1 MSLSCWNIILFATV
15 IFVVFHINYVSTMHS
30 VVNGV
35 SNNKRLGASTHPPT
49 IVPIKSG
56 RMDLSNVFDF
66 SRRQWATKLVER
78 LQKQEDILLENVT
91 SRLSWN
97 FGYDKP
103 RKVQNL
109 VSKRHLMEKSVS
121 SLNGKQN
128 WSQKNIVRFPEQQIL
143 GGVVSVG
150 MYYIE
155 LDVGCGQ
162 IIHVQVDT
170 GSSTMAVPLSEC
182 VNCKQHDRR
191 YDFSKCPN
199 ATRGEKIP
207 CDSDIC
213 GANTCYSSYCGSCS
227 ASTAACCSQV
237 DNSKCGFILRY
248 GDGAFAQ
255 GTVIHETVTIANIT
269 FKTYFG
275 GILKDSP
282 SFELTEVD
290 GVFGLAFP
298 LLACNPTCL
307 TPVFDDMVQK
317 GLVERDIFSI
327 HSDLENG
334 VLVLGGSDDRLY
346 DGTLE
351 YSPLINANEPEFY
364 EVECEEVTVSGT
376 NVDLPHF
383 KTAVVDSG
391 TTLIILS
398 LDSFLALKRYF
409 QAHYCNVSGLCGED
423 GDPDLSWFDPDYCA
437 LLEDSEIRQLPNI
450 EFHLKN
456 DVLLILEPE
465 DYMLK
470 VESPNL
476 LTGEIEIY
484 RCLGIHYMQHLERM
498 GNDMIL
504 GGTLLQRYYT
514 VYDREQM
521 RLGFAKAK
529 RWSDVK
535 QVLDETRQPE
545 KGTDNVEASQPSQSP
560 FASTSPTPRTNEEQ
574 GELSHSSSFLDI
586 LSSYRLWIVV
596 GASIVGAFA
605 ILSVVG
611 IILYRRRRNRY
622 AHVDEAEAASLTSTG
637 RNDQDDIQLSTEE
650 SSSLMPGTRA

>member
-1 MSLSCWNIILFATV
+1 MSLQYFTV
-15 IFVVFHINYVSTMHS
+15 VWLTVVICLVCYISFVSTTND
-30 VVNGV
+30 VINAPW
-35 SNNKRLGASTHPPT
+35 NKRKAASIQPPA
-49 IVPIKSG
+49 IVPMKSG
-56 RMDLSNVFDF
+56 KVDLSNAFDF
-66 SRRQWATKLVER
+66 SRRQWAIKLIER
-78 LQKQEDILLENVT
+78 LQRQEDFLQHNF
-91 SRLSWN
+91 SSKLSYE
-97 FGYDKP
+97 FAYDKP
-103 RKVQNL
+103 RTVQNL
-109 VSKRHLMEKSVS
+109 VSKRYLLENSRIIPN
-121 SLNGKQN
+121 LKQN
-128 WSQKNIVRFPEQQIL
+128 WIKNGIARLPEQQIL

-150 MYYIE
+150 MYYVE

-162 IIHVQVDT
+162 VIHVQIDT

-199 ATRGEKIP
+199 ATRGEKIA

-213 GANTCYSSYCGSCS
+213 GANTCYSSYCGTCS

-298 LLACNPTCL
+298 SLACNPTCL
-307 TPVFDDMVQK
+307 NPVFDDMVQK

-334 VLVLGGSDDRLY
+334 VLILGGSDDRFY
-346 DGTLE
+346 DGTLQ
-351 YSPLINANEPEFY
+351 YSPLINTDDPDFY

-376 NVDLPHF
+376 RIDLPHF

-391 TTLIILS
+391 TTLIIVS

-456 DVLLILEPE
+456 NVLLTLEPE

-470 VESPNL
+470 VESPNV
-476 LTGEIEIY
+476 LTGEVEIY

-504 GGTLLQRYYT
+504 GGTILQRYYT

-521 RLGFAKAK
+521 RLGFARAK

-535 QVLDETRQPE
+535 QLLDETRQPE
-545 KGTDNVEASQPSQSP
+545 KGNDNMEPSLSP
-560 FASTSPTPRTNEEQ
+560 VASTSSSPRTNEEQ
-574 GELSHSSSFLDI
+574 GPSSGPSSLLDT
-586 LSSYRLWIVV
+586 LSSYKLWIIV
-596 GASIVGAFA
+596 GASIIGAIAVF
-605 ILSVVG
+605 SVVG
-611 IILYRRRRNRY
+611 IVLYRRRRSRY
-622 AHVDEAEAASLTSTG
+622 AQVDEAEAASLTSAA
-637 RNDQDDIQLSTEE
+637 RNEPDNTQASTEE
-650 SSSLMPGTRA
+650 SASLMPGTRA

>member
-1 MSLSCWNIILFATV
+1 MRPFSVLFL
-15 IFVVFHINYVSTMHS
+15 VFIVGYVVSTNS
-30 VVNGV
+30 VGDELVG
-35 SNNKRLGASTHPPT
+35 STQHGASRKPPT
-49 IVPIKSG
+49 IVPIKSSK
-56 RMDLSNVFDF
+56 MDLSNVMDF
-66 SRRQWATKLVER
+66 SRRQWARKMVES
-78 LQKQEDILLENVT
+78 LDKQGDIATHKVA
-91 SRLSWN
+91 SRLSWK
-97 FGYDKP
+97 FSAEKP
-103 RKVQNL
+103 TKVRNL
-109 VSKRHLMEKSVS
+109 VSKRYLLERS
-121 SLNGKQN
+121 SNASGNTVMNG
-128 WSQKNIVRFPEQQIL
+128 IARLPEQQIL

-155 LDVGCGQ
+155 LNVGCGQ
-162 IIHVQVDT
+162 TVHVQVDT
-170 GSSTMAVPLSEC
+170 GSSTMAVPLAEC
-182 VNCKQHDRR
+182 TNCKEHDRR
-191 YDFSKCPN
+191 YDFAKCPN
-199 ATRGEKIP
+199 ATRGEKIA
-207 CDSDIC
+207 CDSDVC
-213 GANTCYSSYCGSCS
+213 GKNTCYSSYCGSCS
-227 ASTAACCSQV
+227 SVNAACCSQV

-255 GTVIHETVTIANIT
+255 GTVIHETITVANIT
-269 FKTYFG
+269 LKTYFG

-327 HSDLENG
+327 HSDFENG
-334 VLVLGGSDDRLY
+334 VLVLGGIDDRLY
-346 DGTLE
+346 DGALQ
-351 YSPLINANEPEFY
+351 YSPLINTNEPEFY
-364 EVECEEVTVSGT
+364 EVECEKVTVSGT
-376 NVDLPHF
+376 QIDLPYF

-391 TTLIILS
+391 TTLIIVS

-450 EFHLKN
+450 ELHLKN
-456 DVLLILEPE
+456 DVELVLEPE

-470 VESPNL
+470 VESPNV
-476 LTGEIEIY
+476 LTGEMEIY
-484 RCLGIHYMQHLERM
+484 RCLGIHYVQHLERM

-535 QVLDETRQPE
+535 SLLDETRQPE
-545 KGTDNVEASQPSQSP
+545 MENDTNVATPQPSP
-560 FASTSPTPRTNEEQ
+560 STSNNTSTPRTNEEQ
-574 GELSHSSSFLDI
+574 QGESSKPSSLLDFF
-586 LSSYRLWIVV
+586 SKHNFWIIV
-596 GASIVGAFA
+596 GASIVG
-605 ILSVVG
+605 VVVVLTVLG
-611 IILYRRRRNRY
+611 VVIYRRRRNRY
-622 AHVDEAEAASLTSTG
+622 AQVDEAESVSLTSSG
-637 RNDQDDIQLSTEE
+637 RNDQESAQLPTEE
-650 SSSLMPGTRA
+650 SASLMPGTRA